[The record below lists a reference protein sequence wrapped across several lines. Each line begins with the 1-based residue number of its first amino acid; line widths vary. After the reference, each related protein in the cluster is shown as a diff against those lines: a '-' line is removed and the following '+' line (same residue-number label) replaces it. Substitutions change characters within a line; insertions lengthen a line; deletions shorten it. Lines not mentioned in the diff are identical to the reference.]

1 MVLSTSGQ
9 NQPQTNEIQ
18 KMIKPGDVVE
28 LLPNNQRNRQ
38 LRKQEGKM
46 DWTVIKIDP
55 RTICFNHQEG
65 ILIQS
70 IQESEHTRWV
80 QREDIVLKR
89 FEENTR

>member
-1 MVLSTSGQ
+1 
-9 NQPQTNEIQ
+9 
-18 KMIKPGDVVE
+18 MIKPGDIVE

-55 RTICFNHQEG
+55 HTICFNKQEG

-70 IQESEHTRWV
+70 IRESDHTRWV